1 MTQQDEVVKSCEQ
14 CGATIY
20 PEHITTG
27 RAMIVGGKLL
37 CPICLGEKKGK
48 TAAGATAIRPAVQ
61 EAAKPAVTQAQPASA
76 SGDETLS
83 LVDEK
88 DVETSGRKIEAL
100 GSKAKQAIV
109 DETKL
114 HRELQRTGTGAT
126 RIKIF
131 HAKMNDGAVDFMIQ
145 TINEWIDAHP
155 DVEVKNVQT
164 TVGTWEGKHPE
175 PHLIMTLL
183 Y

>member
-1 MTQQDEVVKSCEQ
+1 MTQPEEIVKSCEQ

-27 RAMIVGGKLL
+27 RAMIVNGKLL

-48 TAAGATAIRPAVQ
+48 TAAGTSAIPS
-61 EAAKPAVTQAQPASA
+61 AAREKPKPTVVSEE
-76 SGDETLS
+76 ETLS

-88 DVETSGRKIEAL
+88 DVESAGRKIEAL
-100 GSKAKQAIV
+100 GSKEKHKIV
-109 DETKL
+109 DESKL
-114 HRELQRTGTGAT
+114 HRELHRTGTGAT
-126 RIKIF
+126 RVKIF
-131 HAKMNDGAVDFMIQ
+131 HSKMNDGAVDFMIQ
-145 TINEWIDAHP
+145 MINEWIDANP

-175 PHLIMTLL
+175 PHLIITLL